1 MFQVL
6 KLFPSFLDF
15 LVHSIVDN
23 RGAHCPCGCVAVLYG
38 EKKHARMITFS
49 FCSCSQVDVNPTL
62 TDRARLVQ
70 RSARVR
76 QKEAQPR
83 WRRRV
88 HRAPDCQQYLQA
100 VLWEKVKA
108 VGALWLR
115 LCSQRRFRPA
125 DHQWQDYARGEHL
138 LIIISAPKWPICLD
152 VWVAHSLTM
161 DFLTGSLSLSLHSFC
176 MSSFIDTRPLS
187 SVKNW
192 GHCIYCLCIISQSS

>member
-1 MFQVL
+1 
-6 KLFPSFLDF
+6 
-15 LVHSIVDN
+15 
-23 RGAHCPCGCVAVLYG
+23 
-38 EKKHARMITFS
+38 MITIS
-49 FCSCSQVDVNPTL
+49 FRFCSQVDVNPTL

-83 WRRRV
+83 WRRRI
-88 HRAPDCQQYLQA
+88 HRAPECQQYLQA

-138 LIIISAPKWPICLD
+138 LIIISAPMWPICMGGPFAENGL
-152 VWVAHSLTM
+152 
-161 DFLTGSLSLSLHSFC
+161 
-176 MSSFIDTRPLS
+176 
-187 SVKNW
+187 
-192 GHCIYCLCIISQSS
+192 